1 LRKYLLAILT
11 GLVCLSVYLFPNAV
25 PAQSASEPTGL
36 SNMTLWIYPEYDDPR
51 LLVMTEGRLTGVTAP
66 AQIRFLVP
74 SAAEMY
80 SAGSIDAQG
89 KYSGGPPDR
98 KASSISGW
106 DEISYTVTTNVFRIE
121 FYDPVIPTEANKS
134 FSYDF
139 RSVYPISDLK
149 VIVQVPT
156 KATDFSVVPAG
167 VKTTEGSFA
176 VYTYSLVSP
185 KLDEPLHFDISYSK
199 SDPNP
204 SVGTPTPAAGNSA
217 SAKKLN
223 ILWPVLGIVGLLLI
237 VIMVLW
243 LIKTRNKMNPV
254 KSAPVVSSKNTKQ
267 RSKFCSQCGKRLD
280 YPSKYCPYCRNKIE

>member
-1 LRKYLLAILT
+1 LRKYLLASLI
-11 GLVCLSVYLFPNAV
+11 GLICLSVYLFPYAV
-25 PAQSASEPTGL
+25 PVQSADEPTGL
-36 SNMTLWIYPEYDDPR
+36 SNMTLWIFPEYDDPR
-51 LLVMTEGRLTGVTAP
+51 LLVMTEGRITGITAP

-106 DEISYTVTTNVFRIE
+106 DEISYTATSNVFRIE
-121 FYDPVIPTEANKS
+121 FYDPVIPTETNKS

-139 RSVYPISDLK
+139 RSLYPISDLK
-149 VIVQVPT
+149 VIVQVPA

-167 VKTTEGSFA
+167 VKTAEGSFA

-185 KLDEPLHFDISYSK
+185 KVDEPLHFDISYSK

-204 SVGTPTPAAGNSA
+204 SIGTATPSAGDSVPAN
-217 SAKKLN
+217 KLN

-237 VIMVLW
+237 VILVLW
-243 LIKTRNKMNPV
+243 LIKTRNKINPV
-254 KSAPVVSSKNTKQ
+254 KSASVVSSKNTKQ